1 MNYTASAIAEIVGKT
16 PRAIE
21 IRARKEGWPFVE
33 ENGKGRGGKT
43 KKFPLASLPPDLQN
57 AVLAKSRTDRLRIL
71 GEAGPDHNNKEG
83 ETDEGPGG
91 ESSPPPVPAV
101 RPPSFPPTLTSI
113 LGAAALVVPEADP
126 WRSLPASCRDKGY
139 DLLLL
144 VNRLRDL
151 RAKAGRG
158 RDAAL
163 NAFAAS
169 VGHHPH
175 SLLRYLQK
183 ADRAIEEA
191 RREGQDTI
199 MAQIRALTPRHG
211 RTRDRVL
218 AYDTEAVSYALSLY
232 ADPDMRNMSQVYE
245 QVKTM
250 AQARHWRIGTY
261 ATLCNYLKRLDRST
275 ATLARH
281 GNKAFEAD
289 RQVKILRDYDEIP
302 PLFMLC
308 GDHHIFDVFVK
319 IPDGKGGW
327 TYRRPWLTSWMDM
340 RTRSLVG
347 WCISFAPNS
356 RTIAMALHHAILP
369 KNDPAFPQHG
379 LPSSVYIDNGKDYR
393 SKYLSGEEISIGK
406 IDYPDIMERYAALGI
421 DPFYIDLEYDAD
433 QEVWVKR
440 RGDRVHQVKDVR
452 VGGVYA
458 RLGIGQRYATAYH
471 PWAKPVERFHRT
483 LVQSF
488 SRELPG
494 WCGSGHEQRP
504 EKLAFELRSGHAILT
519 IEEFCPRFYDW
530 IVNGYHQTPHRGHG
544 MNGMTPTEAFRSL
557 LPEPQAVDPALLDFA
572 LMKKENVTVHN
583 WGFVLNSRE
592 FEPDVAANL
601 QGARIW
607 NALIGSRVT
616 VFYDF
621 DYKAVRIY
629 RNGSYCCDARP
640 LARASF
646 VTPND
651 PAMIDKLK
659 IASYQ
664 RRDAAGRIL
673 AFRSAAGAAGAGDE
687 TAALLALSA
696 EPGSS
701 STTCPHSGDIMPNS
715 EPGPSGDTI
724 PDSPNSGH
732 VPVGHVPPCPYDE
745 LMFITP
751 SERYQGQIIPKLA
764 RGLALTPDQE
774 AFRERFEASHAYLES
789 KQLYDAHVD
798 YEKYLAEG
806 GKA

>member
-1 MNYTASAIAEIVGKT
+1 MYTQTSYTIREISDITGKT
-16 PRAIE
+16 RRTLSRIV
-21 IRARKEGWPFVE
+21 KEKRIPHRRV
-33 ENGKGRGGKT
+33 NGNGGDRIVVD
-43 KKFPLASLPPDLQN
+43 LRDCPPDIQN
-57 AVLAKSRTDRLRIL
+57 VLLERQRSDRLRIL
-71 GEAGPDHNNKEG
+71 GDAGPVATAPATAPAHNNKEG
-83 ETDEGPGG
+83 DPDAAPGD
-91 ESSPPPVPAV
+91 ESSPAPVPAL
-101 RPPSFPPTLTSI
+101 RPPSFSPVPAPTLTG
-113 LGAAALVVPEADP
+113 LMGLPDPACGDP
-126 WRSLPASCRDKGY
+126 WNALPETCRSKGY
-139 DLLLL
+139 DILLL
-144 VNRLRDL
+144 VNRLREV
-151 RAKAGRG
+151 RARAGRG
-158 RDAAL
+158 KDAAL

-175 SLLRYLQK
+175 SLLRYLQR
-183 ADRAIEEA
+183 ADRAVEEA
-191 RREGQDTI
+191 RNEGSDTI
-199 MAQIRALTPRHG
+199 KAQILALAPKHG
-211 RTRDRVL
+211 RTRDRIV

-289 RQVKILRDYDEIP
+289 RQVKILRNYDEIP

-319 IPDGKGGW
+319 LPDGKGGW

-369 KNDPAFPQHG
+369 KNDPDFPQHG

-421 DPFYIDLEYDAD
+421 DPFYIDLEYDEG

-440 RGDRVHQVKDVR
+440 RGDRAHQVKGVR

-519 IEEFCPRFYDW
+519 IEQFCPRFYDW
-530 IVNGYHQTPHRGHG
+530 VVNGYHQTPHRGHG
-544 MNGMTPTEAFRSL
+544 MNGMTPTEAFRAL
-557 LPEPQAVDPALLDFA
+557 MPEPRPVDPALLDFA

-629 RNGSYCCDARP
+629 RDGSYCCDARP

-651 PAMIDKLK
+651 PAMTDKLRL
-659 IASYQ
+659 AAWQ
-664 RRDAAGRIL
+664 RRDAAGKIL
-673 AFRSAAGAAGAGDE
+673 SFANAADAARTGDE
-687 TAALLALSA
+687 TAALLALTQGDGDRPKA
-696 EPGSS
+696 LPDPPEDDGPLPTGDAPPISS
-701 STTCPHSGDIMPNS
+701 HDPED
-715 EPGPSGDTI
+715 DV
-724 PDSPNSGH
+724 
-732 VPVGHVPPCPYDE
+732 VP
-745 LMFITP
+745 ITQD
-751 SERYQGQIIPKLA
+751 ERYRLLLKKIA
-764 RGLALTPDQE
+764 RGRDLTPEQQ
-774 AFRERFEASHAYLES
+774 AFREAFERSREYQES
-789 KQLYDAHVD
+789 QQLY
-798 YEKYLAEG
+798 EETLKYMEYLSAKG
-806 GKA
+806 GE